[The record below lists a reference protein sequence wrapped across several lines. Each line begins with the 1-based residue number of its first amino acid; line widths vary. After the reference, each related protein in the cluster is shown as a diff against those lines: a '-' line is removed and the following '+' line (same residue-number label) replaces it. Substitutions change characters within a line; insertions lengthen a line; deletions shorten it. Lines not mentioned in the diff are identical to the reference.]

1 MRELQAW
8 RQEAILTVRKA
19 FTFDDVDCNIEKPT
33 PILDTGFVV
42 SVRKDGFGFCGE
54 DDWIVAYPDAR
65 TRQIVVSKRLGG
77 KATKTRINTYM
88 TIERTNPNAAG
99 RLRAE
104 IIEFL
109 ALSALGTKPIDW

>member
-1 MRELQAW
+1 M
-8 RQEAILTVRKA
+8 
-19 FTFDDVDCNIEKPT
+19 DCNIEKPT

-54 DDWIVAYPDAR
+54 EDWIVAYPDAR

-77 KATKTRINTYM
+77 KTTKTRINTYM
-88 TIERTNPNAAG
+88 TVERTNPNVAG
-99 RLRAE
+99 SLRAE